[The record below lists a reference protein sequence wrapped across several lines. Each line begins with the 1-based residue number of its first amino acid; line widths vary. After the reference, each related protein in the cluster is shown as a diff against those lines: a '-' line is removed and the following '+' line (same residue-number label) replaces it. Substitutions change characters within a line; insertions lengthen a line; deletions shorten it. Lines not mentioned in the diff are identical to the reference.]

1 MSVPESL
8 NQLIRSKEFDTYE
21 YGVIVPSAQSAA
33 VMRAGADYV
42 EPTIVGNLVQEDG
55 AGGWV
60 RHPGYDAP
68 DSCPS
73 FAILFP
79 GQLRLSDPAFPAQ
92 TVTDYLEAVFPLIAA
107 AGSAGAKVV
116 FGSGAAR
123 TIPSGVD
130 RAVAEARF
138 ADVLR
143 ETRDIAARYGVV
155 VLLEPLNAGET
166 NLLHTIE
173 ECAEFLD
180 SHGIEDVPIVAD
192 LYHIML
198 EGEPLSTVTALG
210 ARVGHAH
217 IADTGRT
224 PPGQGDWP
232 LSQFLQSLTAG
243 GYSGNVSIECRWSDI
258 ATELGPAL
266 AHLRNLV

>member
-1 MSVPESL
+1 M
-8 NQLIRSKEFDTYE
+8 
-21 YGVIVPSAQSAA
+21 PSAQSGA
-33 VMRAGADYV
+33 VLRGGADYV

-55 AGGWV
+55 TGGWE

-79 GQLRLSDPAFPAQ
+79 GRLKLSDPAFPARE
-92 TVTDYLEAVFPLIAA
+92 VTDYLEAVFPIIAA

-130 RAVAEARF
+130 RAAAEARF
-138 ADVLR
+138 AAVLR
-143 ETRDIAARYGVV
+143 ETRDVAARHGLV

-173 ECAEFLD
+173 ECAQFLD
-180 SHGIEDVPIVAD
+180 SYGIEDVPIVAD

-198 EGEPLSTVTALG
+198 EGEPLSTVRALG
-210 ARVGHAH
+210 ARIGHAH
-217 IADTGRT
+217 IADTGRI

-232 LSQFLQSLTAG
+232 LTQFLQALSAG
-243 GYSGNVSIECRWSDI
+243 GYTGNVSIECTWSDI
-258 ATELGPAL
+258 STELPPAL
-266 AHLRNLV
+266 EHLRNLVSEN

>member
-1 MSVPESL
+1 MPSV
-8 NQLIRSKEFDTYE
+8 
-21 YGVIVPSAQSAA
+21 QSAA
-33 VMRAGADYV
+33 AMLAGADYV

-55 AGGWV
+55 VGGWE
-60 RHPGYDAP
+60 RHPGYYAP
-68 DSCPS
+68 DNCPS

-79 GQLRLSDPAFPAQ
+79 GHVKLSDPAVPAH
-92 TVTDYLEAVFPLIAA
+92 TVTDYLEAVFPIIAA

-123 TIPSGVD
+123 TIPSGTD
-130 RAVAEARF
+130 RVAAEDRF
-138 ADVLR
+138 AAVLR
-143 ETRDIAARYGVV
+143 ETRDVAARHGLV

-173 ECAEFLD
+173 ECAQFLD
-180 SHGIEDVPIVAD
+180 SHAIEDVPIVAD
-192 LYHIML
+192 LYHIMR

-210 ARVGHAH
+210 ARIGHAH

-232 LSQFLQSLTAG
+232 LSHFLRALAAG
-243 GYSGNVSIECRWSDI
+243 GYAGSVSIECTWSDI
-258 ATELGPAL
+258 TSELAPAL
-266 AHLRNLV
+266 EHLRNLV